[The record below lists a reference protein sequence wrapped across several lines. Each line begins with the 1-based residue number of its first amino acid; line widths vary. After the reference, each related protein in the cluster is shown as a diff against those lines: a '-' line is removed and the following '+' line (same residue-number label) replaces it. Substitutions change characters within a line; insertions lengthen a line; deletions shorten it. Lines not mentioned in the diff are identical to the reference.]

1 MRYSKLERFNLF
13 CRHTVSGRKKMNLQA
28 VSWRLAHLIVEL
40 MQDAP
45 LNKKL
50 LNVYFNELINLNEND
65 LPHKL
70 SQDLK
75 NIKSMFSDPQAVRFD
90 KLTDAE
96 LISLASRIV
105 LLLTEV
111 SYQAGLLAGQRQL
124 SENVFSDTEC

>member
-1 MRYSKLERFNLF
+1 
-13 CRHTVSGRKKMNLQA
+13 MNLRA

-50 LNVYFNELINLNEND
+50 LNVYFNTLIELDENEFPDNL
-65 LPHKL
+65 
-70 SQDLK
+70 SRDLK

-90 KLTDAE
+90 KLTEAE

-105 LLLTEV
+105 LLLTEI
-111 SYQAGLLAGQRQL
+111 SYQAGLQAGQKPLAEQL
-124 SENVFSDTEC
+124 FSDTECWLKYT